1 MSTTGKGI
9 ILLFHFEEGLQFEAV
24 CRALFHTQITVRNV
38 RREEYGLVIGQLAD
52 REMPPKSNELNNE
65 LDGQMIVFANL
76 SEDELNRAL
85 VLLRSDPACG
95 KIPYKAIMTDNN
107 KKWNAYE
114 LLAELKKEHAA
125 MHARS

>member
-1 MSTTGKGI
+1 MSKTGKGI
-9 ILLFHFEEGLQFEAV
+9 ILLFHFEEGPQFDAV
-24 CRALFHTQITVRNV
+24 CKALFLTQITVRNV
-38 RREEYGLVIGQLAD
+38 RREAYGMTIGQLAD
-52 REMPPKSNELNNE
+52 RQTPPKSNVLSSE

-85 VLLRSDPACG
+85 ALLRSNPACG

-125 MHARS
+125 MHAHS